1 MDEATAFGFVGI
13 KACPPL
19 GYAMKL
25 DTPKLGVL
33 GGMGPLATVDFLAK
47 LIAVTPAEFDQD
59 HIPTIIYSAPY
70 IPDRT
75 ANIRGHGPS
84 PLPYMLS
91 GLGFLEQSGV
101 SCIAIP
107 CNTAHFWYDQ
117 LSASASVPIFH
128 IADAACDCVA
138 PHTPAGSCIGILAT
152 AGTLM
157 ARVYQQRI
165 ETRGFRCLEPAQSDV
180 DDLIMPAIHLIKA
193 GDMGAASPLLEQARM
208 RLAERG
214 AERIIFGLHGNP
226 DCFASRDSSRST
238 CRCDRSA
245 CVSMRWLVE

>member
-117 LSASASVPIFH
+117 LSASASVPTFH

-138 PHTPAGSCIGILAT
+138 PHTRRAPASESGDGRHLNGRAD
-152 AGTLM
+152 
-157 ARVYQQRI
+157 QQRI
-165 ETRGFRCLEPAQSDV
+165 ETRGFRCLERHSDA
-180 DDLIMPAIHLIKA
+180 DDLIMPAIHLIKQETW
-193 GDMGAASPLLEQARM
+193 GPPVR
-208 RLAERG
+208 
-214 AERIIFGLHGNP
+214 F
-226 DCFASRDSSRST
+226 SSRRECDWPRGEPNGSYGVT
-238 CRCDRSA
+238 EIPIALPAGQLHVDLSIDRSA
-245 CVSMRWLVE
+245 CDIERAGWWK